1 MSGTLEG
8 KGPNAVGVTTAP
20 ARDLG
25 FNSMHENAATAPG
38 GKANASTAPLV
49 DAVIRTNDT
58 QMEPFPTEGT
68 LESGGAN
75 G

>member
-1 MSGTLEG
+1 MLEG
-8 KGPNAVGVTTAP
+8 KGPNATGVTSAP

-25 FNSMHENAATAPG
+25 FNSMGDNAAIAPG
-38 GKANASTAPLV
+38 GKANASPAPLV
-49 DAVIRTNDT
+49 DAVVRTNDT

-68 LESGGAN
+68 IESGGIN